1 MLSIT
6 IDDRKI
12 MVEQGQSL
20 LEAAQ
25 LIGIRIPTLC
35 HIPGTEHFT
44 SCMVCVVKEK
54 TSGKLLPACSA
65 PVTDGMVI
73 ETHSAEVCQARKT
86 ALELLL
92 SEHAGDCQAPCQ
104 RGCPAHIDLPLMI
117 RQIAADRLHDAV
129 VTIKKDLPFPA
140 VLGRICPAPCEKVCR
155 RAQHDGA
162 IVICMLKRFAG
173 DADLA
178 ADQPYLPPCKPTSGK
193 KVAIIGA
200 GPAGLSAAY
209 YLLQKGH
216 ACTVFDDHDKPGGML
231 QYGVDEK
238 SLPRHVLDAEIDIVR
253 KLGAVFNTHMKV
265 GINPSIEDLAQRFN
279 AVILAVGNIE
289 PAVAAGFG
297 VETSAA
303 GIKINMRTF
312 ETSRK
317 GFFAGG
323 SAVQPG
329 NMAVR
334 AIAHGKAVAYSVNQ
348 FLRNAAVTGLDSGFD
363 SRIGKLLEGE
373 MEQFLKDAAGYGRI
387 KTAAGQA
394 IGLLKK
400 ETLRETARCLHCD
413 CRKYESCRLRL
424 YADEYSADQQRYK
437 GGERKRFEKIV
448 QHADVVYEPGKCIKC
463 GICIRITEREKERLG
478 LTFIGRGFDVRVGV
492 PFNESLA
499 KGLEN
504 AAAECVDQC
513 PTGAL
518 AWRKL

>member
-1 MLSIT
+1 MPTIT
-6 IDDRKI
+6 IDDRKVT
-12 MVEQGQSL
+12 VEQGETL
-20 LEAAQ
+20 LDAAQ
-25 LIGIRIPTLC
+25 QAGIRIPTLC
-35 HIPGTEHFT
+35 HIPGSEHFT
-44 SCMVCVVKEK
+44 ACMVCVVKDK

-65 PVTDGMVI
+65 PATDGLII
-73 ETHSAEVCQARKT
+73 ETHSDEVCQARKT
-86 ALELLL
+86 ALDLLL

-117 RQIAADRLHDAV
+117 RQIAADRLRDAV
-129 VTIKKDLPFPA
+129 VTVKKDLPFPA

-155 RAQHDGA
+155 RAQHDDA
-162 IVICMLKRFAG
+162 VAICMLKRFVG

-178 ADQPYLPPCKPTSGK
+178 ADPPYLPPCKPTSGK
-193 KVAIIGA
+193 KVAIVGA
-200 GPAGLSAAY
+200 GPTGLSAAY
-209 YLLQKGH
+209 YLIQKGH
-216 ACTVFDDHDKPGGML
+216 ACTIFDDHEKAGGML
-231 QYGVDEK
+231 QYGVDQK
-238 SLPRHVLDAEIDIVR
+238 NLPRNVLDSEIDVVR

-265 GINPSIEDLAQRFN
+265 GTNPAIDDLAQRFN
-279 AVILAVGNIE
+279 AVILSIGKIE
-289 PAVAAGFG
+289 PAVAATFG
-297 VETSAA
+297 VEASTT
-303 GIKINMRTF
+303 GIKINARTF

-334 AIAHGKAVAYSVNQ
+334 AIAHGKAIAYSVNQ
-348 FLRNAAVTGLDSGFD
+348 FLRGSAVTGTDTGFD

-373 MEQFLKDAAGYGRI
+373 MGQFLKETADYGRVKMAVGVSTGFLQDEAI
-387 KTAAGQA
+387 K
-394 IGLLKK
+394 
-400 ETLRETARCLHCD
+400 ETARCLHCD
-413 CRKYESCRLRL
+413 CRKYETCRLRL
-424 YADEYSADQQRYK
+424 YADEYKADQQRYK

-463 GICIRITEREKERLG
+463 GICIRITEKQKEPLG

-504 AAAECVDQC
+504 AATECVDMC

-518 AWRKL
+518 AWRKS